1 MANAG
6 SQSSLSLT
14 PRLCARL
21 ADSQCVSLHV
31 ATEAPI
37 RPDRR
42 QHHRHQSADCSAL
55 ADCGSASS
63 VMLRRRCL
71 RCTCGRAQSCG
82 HTRAWRTLCFF
93 ERVVR
98 RVAALPGLRHQIVCR
113 DQLQLGLPQ
122 VLLRAAAALK
132 TRRLLV
138 LRCACARVR
147 WPLAVG
153 RGSSATTRHWPSIA
167 ALPAPSVLVANS
179 AKIIARHP
187 SCAGHG
193 RAAGCGLSQAR
204 RRWRL
209 PLQVAFLDVDPR
221 AGCATLEHQGHSRRA
236 LPRRMVLQLCEWLF
250 GAADAREAPYPRG
263 RGGTVQATLT
273 PPRPPPQNQTHR
285 TCPFP

>member
-1 MANAG
+1 MRTANVSPSTSPQKPRSGRTGVNTIGINRPIARPWPTVAPPHRSCSAAAASAALVAG
-6 SQSSLSLT
+6 
-14 PRLCARL
+14 PRLA
-21 ADSQCVSLHV
+21 
-31 ATEAPI
+31 ATHEHGTPSVLSNVL
-37 RPDRR
+37 
-42 QHHRHQSADCSAL
+42 SAA
-55 ADCGSASS
+55 
-63 VMLRRRCL
+63 LRRC
-71 RCTCGRAQSCG
+71 CG
-82 HTRAWRTLCFF
+82 
-93 ERVVR
+93 
-98 RVAALPGLRHQIVCR
+98 HQIVCR

-122 VLLRAAAALK
+122 VLVLAAAALK

-147 WPLAVG
+147 WQLAVG
-153 RGSSATTRHWPSIA
+153 RGCSATTRHWPSIA

-187 SCAGHG
+187 NCAGHG
-193 RAAGCGLSQAR
+193 RAAGCGPSKAR

-221 AGCATLEHQGHSRRA
+221 AGCATLEHQGYSRRA

-250 GAADAREAPYPRG
+250 GAADALEAPYPRG